1 MTETKKQR
9 ESDPEFDLFKENI
22 GKTLKR
28 LREERGYTNYENFA
42 FENNIARSQYGKY
55 EKGTEDLRLSS
66 LYRVLNAMN
75 ISFEDF
81 FKEIGKQGH

>member
-1 MTETKKQR
+1 MEQAKKHR
-9 ESDPEFDLFKENI
+9 ESDHDFDLFKEKI

-55 EKGTEDLRLSS
+55 EKGSEDLRLSS
-66 LYRVLNAMN
+66 LFKVLNAMN

-81 FKEIGKQGH
+81 FKEVGK

>member
-1 MTETKKQR
+1 MTQTKKQR
-9 ESDPEFDLFKENI
+9 DSDPEFDLFKEKI
-22 GKTLKR
+22 GKTLKK

-66 LYRVLNAMN
+66 LYKVLLAMD

-81 FKEIGKQGH
+81 FREVNKIL

>member
-1 MTETKKQR
+1 MVQIKKQR

-28 LREERGYTNYENFA
+28 LREERGYSNYENFA
-42 FENNIARSQYGKY
+42 FENSIARSQYGKY
-55 EKGTEDLRLSS
+55 EKGSEDLRLSS
-66 LYRVLNAMN
+66 LYKVLNAMD

-81 FKEIGKQGH
+81 FKEVGK

>member
-1 MTETKKQR
+1 MAQKKRQR
-9 ESDPEFDLFKENI
+9 EPDPEFDLFIEKI
-22 GKTLKR
+22 GKTMKK

-66 LYRVLNAMN
+66 LYKVLNAMN
-75 ISFEDF
+75 ISFEEF
-81 FKEIGKQGH
+81 FREIGK